1 MNIDRLFTV
10 VGSALDSQ
18 RQRLNIIAG
27 NLANSESTRSPE
39 GGPYVRRDVVF
50 KANAPSSPFTRVF
63 SRAFGGSAEPSG
75 VQVERVILDQRP
87 SRQVYDPKH
96 PDANQ
101 QGMVQLPNV
110 NVIEEMTN
118 MLAAS
123 RAYEA
128 NLAVLETGKTM
139 ALRALEMGR

>member
-50 KANAPSSPFTRVF
+50 KANAPSSHLLVF
-63 SRAFGGSAEPSG
+63 FHGPLEDRRN
-75 VQVERVILDQRP
+75 QVEYRLRESFWIRGPLVRFMTPSILMP
-87 SRQVYDPKH
+87 I
-96 PDANQ
+96 N
-101 QGMVQLPNV
+101 
-110 NVIEEMTN
+110 
-118 MLAAS
+118 
-123 RAYEA
+123 RAWCSFP
-128 NLAVLETGKTM
+128 M
-139 ALRALEMGR
+139 